1 MPIHRIRMIMQN
13 RKCFQS
19 ILLICLVCVTSSF
32 AVDDYSDCV
41 LKCLR
46 VGNLSDPYF
55 PEIELN
61 DCNTSICRLRNE
73 SEKIFLGKIIKIH
86 KAEKNVNPNNGLIA
100 FAPLEG
106 DASYDEKLKWEEM
119 SDAKK
124 YHFDIELQVNGL
136 YDEKKQM
143 WKIYNDVVKV
153 SADIMEGRVWEGNP
167 MILPYYRPVTWD
179 DSLRMFF
186 LKEDKSSL
194 IVVGFSEPIL
204 FTDLKDMSLC
214 GVGVALRERTNY
226 CSSYNPYR
234 YSESVLYEGNPSV
247 DVKKAKKEGPP
258 NVIVYG
264 SVDSVLFSSLEITE
278 EDDDKLRNPKTI
290 ESINPK
296 LKKKYLDYLSKL
308 MKYKVTYVISKK
320 GRFDLLSKKW
330 LPDIGKMRMSS
341 IQYSGWTIDE
351 NSVLMVRNT
360 IDSLRGDDYIF
371 SGYKSKNG
379 DIRLDY
385 VSKRISKMPTENTHF
400 QMWSRKIENKCYV
413 KPLDIK

>member
-1 MPIHRIRMIMQN
+1 M
-13 RKCFQS
+13 
-19 ILLICLVCVTSSF
+19 T
-32 AVDDYSDCV
+32 
-41 LKCLR
+41 
-46 VGNLSDPYF
+46 
-55 PEIELN
+55 
-61 DCNTSICRLRNE
+61 
-73 SEKIFLGKIIKIH
+73 
-86 KAEKNVNPNNGLIA
+86 
-100 FAPLEG
+100 
-106 DASYDEKLKWEEM
+106 
-119 SDAKK
+119 KK

-153 SADIMEGRVWEGNP
+153 SADIMEGRVWEGDP

-186 LKEDKSSL
+186 LKEGKSSL

-296 LKKKYLDYLSKL
+296 LKKK
-308 MKYKVTYVISKK
+308 VF
-320 GRFDLLSKKW
+320 R
-330 LPDIGKMRMSS
+330 LPK
-341 IQYSGWTIDE
+341 
-351 NSVLMVRNT
+351 
-360 IDSLRGDDYIF
+360 
-371 SGYKSKNG
+371 
-379 DIRLDY
+379 
-385 VSKRISKMPTENTHF
+385 
-400 QMWSRKIENKCYV
+400 
-413 KPLDIK
+413 